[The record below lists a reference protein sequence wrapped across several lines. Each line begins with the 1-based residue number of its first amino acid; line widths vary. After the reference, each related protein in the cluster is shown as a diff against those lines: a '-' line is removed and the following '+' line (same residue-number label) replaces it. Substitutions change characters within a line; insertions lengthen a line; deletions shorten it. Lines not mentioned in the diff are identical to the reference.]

1 MWTQSEDAYQT
12 THDGNS
18 TTIASK
24 TIKRCDAF
32 DEEEGENFLIFPL
45 IKEVGKYF
53 YVFLLILIAKFR
65 PIEFTIS
72 RLFLYHSNCITKD
85 SHLLNAIRRKSQ

>member
-32 DEEEGENFLIFPL
+32 DEEEREKTLIFPL
-45 IKEVGKYF
+45 IKEVGSYF
-53 YVFLLILIAKFR
+53 YIFCL
-65 PIEFTIS
+65 P
-72 RLFLYHSNCITKD
+72 
-85 SHLLNAIRRKSQ
+85 

>member
-32 DEEEGENFLIFPL
+32 DEEAGDKKLIFPL
-45 IKEVGKYF
+45 VKEVGTYF
-53 YVFLLILIAKFR
+53 YIFLFTHCYKFR
-65 PIEFTIS
+65 LIEFIIS
-72 RLFLYHSNCITKD
+72 RLFPYHSHCITKD
-85 SHLLNAIRRKSQ
+85 SRLLNAIRRKSH

>member
-24 TIKRCDAF
+24 TIKRCDAI
-32 DEEEGENFLIFPL
+32 EEESDSDKSPLMPL
-45 IKEVGKYF
+45 INEV
-53 YVFLLILIAKFR
+53 
-65 PIEFTIS
+65 
-72 RLFLYHSNCITKD
+72 C
-85 SHLLNAIRRKSQ
+85 